1 MSRKLLIDAAHKEE
15 TRVALID
22 EKNRLTEYDIETTN
36 KQTIKGNV
44 YLAKVMR
51 VEPSLQAAFV
61 DYGGNRHGFLAFSEI
76 HPDYFRIPVSDREV
90 LAAKLADAV
99 IETKEAIEEN
109 DVSEAETKD
118 SPPKE
123 PESESEPAVSTIAG
137 ESVDHSDD
145 DPSEDARRRRP
156 ALHKMYKIQEVIH
169 KNQILLIQA
178 TKEERGQKG
187 AALTTYLS
195 LAGRYCV
202 LMPNSPQAGGI
213 SRKISNPKER
223 KSLRETLAS
232 LNLSKEMGLI
242 IRTAGQGH
250 TKTEIKRDTDYL
262 TRQWDEIREL
272 TLKSIAPA
280 LIYQE
285 DSIIKRVIRDQYSK
299 DISAIL
305 VAGEECYKSAK
316 AFMKKLLPSHAKN
329 VQQYKDQ
336 KVPLFI
342 QYKVE
347 HQVEKMHDST
357 VMLPSGGSIVIN
369 PTEALVSID
378 INSGKATRER
388 HIEETA
394 LNTNLEAAAEIARQV
409 RLRDLAGLVVI
420 DFIDMDD
427 RKHVHQV
434 ERKVRESF
442 KNDRARVQM
451 GKISPFGLLELSR
464 QRLRPSMLETSSQ
477 PCPHCHATGHIR
489 STESMALLILRSL
502 DEEGIANRSAK
513 IKAIVPTDVAFY
525 ILNEK
530 RHHLADI
537 EVRHEMGIVIE
548 GDHAL
553 IAPNFKMMQLERK
566 NSGSENDNDVQEKE
580 DGLQEK
586 KQTNTRRRD
595 NRPRPRPDSPKNRA
609 DISESSEKTPSTED
623 KKTDENPNK
632 RRPQN
637 RRRDGRRPQNKPESD
652 GETKAEMPKAASDL
666 KADEKPKTEGG
677 EVKRNSRRRS
687 PRRRAQGN
695 KSPEDS
701 QSSESSKPSGVSADK
716 ISPSENTQKG
726 GGRRTP
732 EKKPSNSPSP
742 KKADVNGN
750 TIVKKPDVNGN
761 TIVKKVDIDGNKKAT
776 SEDVTKSP
784 RRRKSWLKK
793 LLE

>member
-1 MSRKLLIDAAHKEE
+1 MPKKLLIDAAHKEE

-76 HPDYFRIPVSDREV
+76 HPDYFRIPVSDREA

-99 IETKEAIEEN
+99 VETKEADEDLE
-109 DVSEAETKD
+109 DKEDETVAESD
-118 SPPKE
+118 S
-123 PESESEPAVSTIAG
+123 ESEGDSEPAVSTIAG
-137 ESVDHSDD
+137 ESVDHSDE

-156 ALHKMYKIQEVIH
+156 PLHKMYKIQEVIH
-169 KNQILLIQA
+169 KNQILLIQV

-223 KSLRETLAS
+223 KSLRETLAA
-232 LNLSKEMGLI
+232 LNLPKEMGLI

-250 TKTEIKRDTDYL
+250 TKAEIKRDTDYL
-262 TRQWDEIREL
+262 TRQWSEIRDL
-272 TLKSIAPA
+272 TLQSIAPA

-299 DISAIL
+299 EISEIL
-305 VAGEECYKSAK
+305 VTGEDCYKSAK

-329 VQQYKDQ
+329 VQQYKD
-336 KVPLFI
+336 KKIPLFI
-342 QYKVE
+342 QHKVE
-347 HQVEKMHDST
+347 HQIEKMHDST

-378 INSGKATRER
+378 INSGRATRER

-477 PCPHCHATGHIR
+477 PCQHCHATGHVR

-502 DEEGIANRSAK
+502 DEEGIANRSLK
-513 IKAIVPTDVAFY
+513 IKALVPIDVAFY

-530 RHHLADI
+530 RDHLADI
-537 EVRHEMGIVIE
+537 ETRHEMRIVVE
-548 GDHAL
+548 GDHTL
-553 IAPNFKMMQLERK
+553 IAPNFKMMQMERK
-566 NSGSENDNDVQEKE
+566 NKSSDNDNDLQEGEEIKQEK
-580 DGLQEK
+580 DKEK
-586 KQTNTRRRD
+586 KQTNPRHRD
-595 NRPRPRPDSPKNRA
+595 NRSRNR
-609 DISESSEKTPSTED
+609 SEATE
-623 KKTDENPNK
+623 KKTDSQRDSDKTANDDEKKTESSSN
-632 RRPQN
+632 RRRSQN
-637 RRRDGRRPQNKPESD
+637 RRRGNRSSQNKPE
-652 GETKAEMPKAASDL
+652 GNEETKAKPVTTDSDV
-666 KADEKPKTEGG
+666 KTDDKPKG
-677 EVKRNSRRRS
+677 EAKPREDAKPKGDEEPRRNSRRRS
-687 PRRRAQGN
+687 SPRRRPQG
-695 KSPEDS
+695 P
-701 QSSESSKPSGVSADK
+701 KPIGEAKPQEAAAVQQ
-716 ISPSENTQKG
+716 PSEAKSDKVEDKKN
-726 GGRRTP
+726 P
-732 EKKPSNSPSP
+732 EKKLPRRPSP
-742 KKADVNGN
+742 KKQDVDGNKIPPVKPDVDGN
-750 TIVKKPDVNGN
+750 TIQPDDKKKTTRP
-761 TIVKKVDIDGNKKAT
+761 
-776 SEDVTKSP
+776 
-784 RRRKSWLKK
+784 RKSWLKK

>member
-1 MSRKLLIDAAHKEE
+1 MPKKLLIDAAHKEE

-76 HPDYFRIPVSDREV
+76 HPDYFRIPVSDREA

-99 IETKEAIEEN
+99 VETKEIDEEADDKVASTTGEAEEN
-109 DVSEAETKD
+109 SDDSER
-118 SPPKE
+118 
-123 PESESEPAVSTIAG
+123 AVSTIAG
-137 ESVDHSDD
+137 ESVDHSDE

-156 ALHKMYKIQEVIH
+156 PLHKMYKIQEVVH
-169 KNQILLIQA
+169 KNQILLIQV

-223 KSLRETLAS
+223 KSLRETLAD
-232 LNLSKEMGLI
+232 LNLPKEMGLI

-250 TKTEIKRDTDYL
+250 TKAEIKRDTDYL
-262 TRQWDEIREL
+262 TRQWSEIRDL
-272 TLKSIAPA
+272 TLQSIAPA

-299 DISAIL
+299 EISEIL
-305 VAGEECYKSAK
+305 VTGDECYKSAK

-329 VQQYKDQ
+329 VQQYKD
-336 KVPLFI
+336 KKIPLFI
-342 QYKVE
+342 RHKVE
-347 HQVEKMHDST
+347 HQIEKMHEST

-378 INSGKATRER
+378 INSGRATRER

-477 PCPHCHATGHIR
+477 PCPHCHATGHVR

-513 IKAIVPTDVAFY
+513 IKALVPTDVAFY

-530 RHHLADI
+530 RDHLADI
-537 EVRHEMGIVIE
+537 EVRHEMRIVIE
-548 GDHAL
+548 GEHTL
-553 IAPNFKMMQLERK
+553 IAPHFKMMQMERK
-566 NSGSENDNDVQEKE
+566 NKDSDNDNDLQEGEEIKLE
-580 DGLQEK
+580 KDIEK
-586 KQTNTRRRD
+586 KQGNQRRRD
-595 NRPRPRPDSPKNRA
+595 NRSRIRP
-609 DISESSEKTPSTED
+609 ED
-623 KKTDENPNK
+623 TGKKTDSQRESDKTTGDDEKKNEESSN
-632 RRPQN
+632 RRRSQN
-637 RRRDGRRPQNKPESD
+637 RRRGNRPSQNKPESD
-652 GETKAEMPKAASDL
+652 GDTRAKPVTSDSDV
-666 KADEKPKTEGG
+666 KADEAPKGDSKPKSDDEP
-677 EVKRNSRRRS
+677 KRNSRRRS
-687 PRRRAQGN
+687 SPRRRPQQGPKPIGDANPQEAAAAQ
-695 KSPEDS
+695 
-701 QSSESSKPSGVSADK
+701 QSSEAKTAKVEDKKNPEKKLPRRPSPKKEDVDGNR
-716 ISPSENTQKG
+716 I
-726 GGRRTP
+726 P
-732 EKKPSNSPSP
+732 EKKP
-742 KKADVNGN
+742 DV
-750 TIVKKPDVNGN
+750 
-761 TIVKKVDIDGNKKAT
+761 DGNKIVPDDKKKT
-776 SEDVTKSP
+776 DRP
-784 RRRKSWLKK
+784 RKSWLKK

>member
-1 MSRKLLIDAAHKEE
+1 MPKKLLIDAAHKEE

-76 HPDYFRIPVSDREV
+76 HPDYFRIPVSDREA

-99 IETKEAIEEN
+99 VETKETEE
-109 DVSEAETKD
+109 DPEATDELEEDSEGD
-118 SPPKE
+118 SE
-123 PESESEPAVSTIAG
+123 LAVSTIAG
-137 ESVDHSDD
+137 ESVDHSDE

-156 ALHKMYKIQEVIH
+156 PLHKMYKIQEVVH
-169 KNQILLIQA
+169 KNQILLIQV

-223 KSLRETLAS
+223 KSLRETLAA

-250 TKTEIKRDTDYL
+250 TKAEIKRDTDYL
-262 TRQWDEIREL
+262 TRQWSEIRDL

-299 DISAIL
+299 EISEIL
-305 VAGEECYKSAK
+305 VTGEDCYKSAK

-329 VQQYKDQ
+329 VQQYKD
-336 KVPLFI
+336 KKIPLFI
-342 QYKVE
+342 QHKVE
-347 HQVEKMHDST
+347 HQIEKMHDST

-378 INSGKATRER
+378 INSGRATRER

-477 PCPHCHATGHIR
+477 PCPHCHATGHVR

-502 DEEGIANRSAK
+502 DEEGIANRSLK
-513 IKAIVPTDVAFY
+513 IKALMPTDVAFY

-530 RHHLADI
+530 RDHLADI
-537 EVRHEMGIVIE
+537 EARHEMHIIIE
-548 GDHAL
+548 GDHSL
-553 IAPNFKMMQLERK
+553 IAPNFKMMQIERK
-566 NSGSENDNDVQEKE
+566 NKGSENDNDLQEGQEIKQEK
-580 DGLQEK
+580 DKEK
-586 KQTNTRRRD
+586 KQNNPRRRD
-595 NRPRPRPDSPKNRA
+595 NRSRNR
-609 DISESSEKTPSTED
+609 SETAE
-623 KKTDENPNK
+623 KKTNSQRDSGKAATDDEK
-632 RRPQN
+632 KTEGSSN
-637 RRRDGRRPQNKPESD
+637 RRRSQNHRRGNRPSQNKPEND
-652 GETKAEMPKAASDL
+652 GEA
-666 KADEKPKTEGG
+666 KPKPATSDSD
-677 EVKRNSRRRS
+677 VKEEPRRNSRRRS
-687 PRRRAQGN
+687 SPRRRPQGPKPTGDAKPKDAAAAQQAPTI
-695 KSPEDS
+695 KSDKGED
-701 QSSESSKPSGVSADK
+701 KK
-716 ISPSENTQKG
+716 N
-726 GGRRTP
+726 P
-732 EKKPSNSPSP
+732 EKKLPRRPSP
-742 KKADVNGN
+742 KKADVDGNRLPPKKPDVDGN
-750 TIVKKPDVNGN
+750 TIVPGETKK
-761 TIVKKVDIDGNKKAT
+761 T
-776 SEDVTKSP
+776 SRP
-784 RRRKSWLKK
+784 RKNWLKK

>member
-1 MSRKLLIDAAHKEE
+1 MSKKLLIDAAHKEE

-76 HPDYFRIPVSDREV
+76 HPDYFRIPVSDREA

-99 IETKEAIEEN
+99 VVETKEP
-109 DVSEAETKD
+109 DH
-118 SPPKE
+118 E
-123 PESESEPAVSTIAG
+123 PEAINESDSSSETDSEPAVSTIAG

-156 ALHKMYKIQEVIH
+156 PLHKMYKIQEVVH
-169 KNQILLIQA
+169 KNQILLIQV

-223 KSLRETLAS
+223 KSLRETLVA
-232 LNLSKEMGLI
+232 LNLPKEMGLI

-250 TKTEIKRDTDYL
+250 TKAEIKRDTDYL
-262 TRQWDEIREL
+262 TRQWTEIRDL
-272 TLKSIAPA
+272 TLQSIAPA

-299 DISAIL
+299 EISEIL
-305 VAGEECYKSAK
+305 VTGDECYKSAK

-329 VQQYKDQ
+329 VQQYKDK

-342 QYKVE
+342 QHKVE
-347 HQVEKMHDST
+347 HQIEKMHDST

-378 INSGKATRER
+378 INSGRATRER

-477 PCPHCHATGHIR
+477 PCPHCHATGHVR

-502 DEEGIANRSAK
+502 DEEGIANRSLK
-513 IKAIVPTDVAFY
+513 IKALVPTDVAFY

-530 RHHLADI
+530 RDHLADI
-537 EVRHEMGIVIE
+537 EGRHEMRIVIE
-548 GDHAL
+548 GEHTL
-553 IAPNFKMMQLERK
+553 IAPNFKMMQMERRNK
-566 NSGSENDNDVQEKE
+566 GSENGNDLQEGEEIKLE
-580 DGLQEK
+580 KDTEK
-586 KQTNTRRRD
+586 KQNNPRRRD
-595 NRPRPRPDSPKNRA
+595 NRPRNRPENTEKKTDSQRN
-609 DISESSEKTPSTED
+609 SD
-623 KKTDENPNK
+623 KKTSDEEKKTDGNSG
-632 RRPQN
+632 RRRSQN
-637 RRRDGRRPQNKPESD
+637 RRRGNRPPQNKPESD
-652 GETKAEMPKAASDL
+652 GTTKVQPITNDSDV
-666 KADEKPKTEGG
+666 KTDDKPKEGTKPRG
-677 EVKRNSRRRS
+677 EEEPRRNPRRHSS
-687 PRRRAQGN
+687 PRRRPQQGQKPTEDSKPQDAVAAQQPSEA
-695 KSPEDS
+695 KSPKVED
-701 QSSESSKPSGVSADK
+701 KK
-716 ISPSENTQKG
+716 
-726 GGRRTP
+726 TP
-732 EKKPSNSPSP
+732 EKKLPRRPSP
-742 KKADVNGN
+742 KKAEIDGNRLPPKKPDVDGN
-750 TIVKKPDVNGN
+750 TIVPEEKKKTARP
-761 TIVKKVDIDGNKKAT
+761 
-776 SEDVTKSP
+776 
-784 RRRKSWLKK
+784 RKSWLKK

>member
-1 MSRKLLIDAAHKEE
+1 MPKKLLIDAAHKEE

-22 EKNRLTEYDIETTN
+22 EKSRLIEYDIETTN

-76 HPDYFRIPVSDREV
+76 HPDYFRIPVSDREA
-90 LAAKLADAV
+90 LAAKLADAIV
-99 IETKEAIEEN
+99 EIEEP
-109 DVSEAETKD
+109 DD
-118 SPPKE
+118 E
-123 PESESEPAVSTIAG
+123 PEEKDTEVIDVLEDNTDRDFEPAVSTIAG
-137 ESVDHSDD
+137 ESVDHSDE
-145 DPSEDARRRRP
+145 DPGEDARRRRP
-156 ALHKMYKIQEVIH
+156 PLHKMYKIQEVIH
-169 KNQILLIQA
+169 KNQILLIQV

-213 SRKISNPKER
+213 SRKIANPKER

-232 LNLSKEMGLI
+232 LDLPKEMGLI

-250 TKTEIKRDTDYL
+250 TKAEIKRDTDYL
-262 TRQWDEIREL
+262 TRQWSEIRDL
-272 TLKSIAPA
+272 TLQSIAPA

-299 DISAIL
+299 EISEIL
-305 VAGEECYKSAK
+305 ITGDECYKSSK

-329 VQQYKDQ
+329 VQQYKDR

-347 HQVEKMHDST
+347 HQIEKMHDST

-378 INSGKATRER
+378 INSGRATRER

-477 PCPHCHATGHIR
+477 PCPHCHTTGHVR

-502 DEEGIANRSAK
+502 DEEGITNRSLK
-513 IKAIVPTDVAFY
+513 IKALVPTNVAFY

-530 RHHLADI
+530 RDHLADI
-537 EVRHEMGIVIE
+537 EMRHEMHIVIE

-553 IAPNFKMMQLERK
+553 IAPNFKMMQIERK
-566 NSGSENDNDVQEKE
+566 NKSSDNDNDIIEGEEIPQEK
-580 DGLQEK
+580 DQEK
-586 KQTNTRRRD
+586 KQSNSRRRD
-595 NRPRPRPDSPKNRA
+595 NRSRNRP
-609 DISESSEKTPSTED
+609 ETTE
-623 KKTDENPNK
+623 KKTDSQRDTEKTTADDEKKTDGNAQK
-632 RRPQN
+632 RRSQN
-637 RRRDGRRPQNKPESD
+637 RRRGNRPSQNKPESD
-652 GETKAEMPKAASDL
+652 GETKAKPITGDSDV
-666 KADEKPKTEGG
+666 KIAEKPKGDE
-677 EVKRNSRRRS
+677 EPRRNSRRRS
-687 PRRRAQGN
+687 APRRRPQAQKSGTETKPQEISTVQKALERKSDKVVDKKSDKSEDKKTVEKKLPNRPSPNKVEADGN
-695 KSPEDS
+695 KIP
-701 QSSESSKPSGVSADK
+701 P
-716 ISPSENTQKG
+716 
-726 GGRRTP
+726 
-732 EKKPSNSPSP
+732 KKP
-742 KKADVNGN
+742 
-750 TIVKKPDVNGN
+750 
-761 TIVKKVDIDGNKKAT
+761 DIDGNTVISDEKKKAT
-776 SEDVTKSP
+776 HP
-784 RRRKSWLKK
+784 RKSWLKK